1 MNLKI
6 KTKDIE
12 LDYKDEYS
20 IIEEDAKKRILE
32 LLDSVYQK
40 QKDLEQQQTNL
51 NSRAIGPSSAG
62 DLSKEVLGKID
73 MKDMNTWVEIDK
85 IKSYKT
91 DISFRDIDT
100 IITEQKS
107 QIILLFKEI
116 ESIKIEIQKINNEL
130 VKLKK

>member
-51 NSRAIGPSSAG
+51 NSRAIGPFSTS